1 MKEEASKTED
11 KTQANYSPAKPSLAK
26 GFLLFLGSAGG
37 ITGLIILALTVVCC
51 VAGSLFL

>member
-11 KTQANYSPAKPSLAK
+11 KNQANPLPAKPSLAK